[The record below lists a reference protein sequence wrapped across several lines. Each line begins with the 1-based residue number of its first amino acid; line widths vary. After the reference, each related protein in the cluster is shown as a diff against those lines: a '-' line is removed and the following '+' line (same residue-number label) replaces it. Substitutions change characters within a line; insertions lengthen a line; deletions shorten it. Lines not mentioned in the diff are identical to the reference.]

1 MMPCEVPRLL
11 RQRFRGHGEDIGS
24 QAIAGWVEAAQ
35 DPEAIAWSY
44 GDAPRDARLW
54 LSSWPLRHL
63 VRGDVQAKLAKAP
76 AQPREPSV
84 PNAPPNP
91 VLFARVAGAIAR
103 VAALDPLGFS
113 MMVDSFNG
121 QFVLAEWRAGTG
133 ASDASN
139 LERRLV
145 ALYRFAA
152 LFFDALG
159 AVREPECRAALMTR
173 RFTSGDPT
181 DASSLA
187 NLRELLGKPN
197 LRMSEFRGLY
207 AQGVTSTFVV
217 LRGEQALG
225 RVFDVEVERGL
236 LRALGVDERAEVDL
250 QTASLKVIAELAP
263 HLASGGSF
271 GADEHVAL
279 DRLALLAAGSL
290 DAPDIAPIARHLFI
304 CRDSRCSSVLR
315 WEVGGRE
322 AARAALAGP
331 PSIPPP
337 NSIPIQA
344 GPASPHVVYCRDV
357 LWLAFTQ
364 MAAADG
370 KTIDELVDAAMTQY
384 QERRE
389 AAALGSPAVPSEALG
404 ELAASPFP
412 PSEDRTTTP
421 PEVPALPSLVVPALE
436 PVVDPDSIPPLGAVP
451 VESKLLADLAP
462 KVAPAPT
469 SEPLEIEL
477 ATAPPPLRSVAA
489 AIESDV
495 GEAPIAPVDRSRA
508 THVDIVTKAPAP
520 KPLDVEQ
527 TLPSA
532 PRPPMTTAPLDA
544 TRPIGHPA
552 PSPTGRTLQGLGAV
566 EVPPIVDPSDAPR
579 SVGRAPMGT
588 DPLGIVV
595 PSPTPTPV
603 DAGDRP
609 TPILVSAD
617 ERAPEPKPPPPKG
630 ETKSLVMEV
639 PTHHKPSD
647 FDPLPQVI
655 ITAPPAADTAAPIDG
670 ATGAATG
677 AAAAEDLAWSFPP
690 MAPPKDV
697 AHLEMKTPVRMPI
710 ASLPA
715 IDLQE
720 DVHERATIE
729 PGVGEPGEGEPGGGD
744 RRAGEPVERVGPT
757 TVAAAATESTALPGE
772 TSEAAGRATPPLGTP
787 LP

>member
-1 MMPCEVPRLL
+1 MSCSELDPGAQTCRLLSRPTEDNRRRLLTMPCDVPRLL

-24 QAIAGWVEAAQ
+24 QAIARWVDGGQ

-44 GDAPRDARLW
+44 GDAPRDARVW
-54 LSSWPLRHL
+54 LSSWPFRHL
-63 VRGDVQAKLAKAP
+63 VRGDVQTKLAKNP
-76 AQPREPSV
+76 PQPREPSI

-121 QFVLAEWRAGTG
+121 QFVLAEWRACTGT
-133 ASDASN
+133 SDQEN

-173 RFTSGDPT
+173 RFTSGEPT

-217 LRGEQALG
+217 LRSEQALG

-236 LRALGVDERAEVDL
+236 LRALHVDERADVDL
-250 QTASLKVIAELAP
+250 QTASLKVIAEIAP

-271 GADEHVAL
+271 GADDHVAL
-279 DRLALLAAGSL
+279 ERMALLAAGSL

-304 CRDSRCSSVLR
+304 CRDGRCPAVLR

-322 AARAALAGP
+322 AVRGALSGP
-331 PSIPPP
+331 ATAPPP
-337 NSIPIQA
+337 NSIPIQS

-357 LWLAFTQ
+357 LWLAFSQ

-370 KTIDELVDAAMTQY
+370 KTIDELVDTAMTQY
-384 QERRE
+384 QARRE
-389 AAALGSPAVPSEALG
+389 SAALAPPPVPSEVD
-404 ELAASPFP
+404 EP
-412 PSEDRTTTP
+412 PL
-421 PEVPALPSLVVPALE
+421 VPSLVVPTLE
-436 PVVDPDSIPPLGAVP
+436 EAESIPPLRPLPAEPELQPEPEPEPEPSLELDLSPP
-451 VESKLLADLAP
+451 VSIA
-462 KVAPAPT
+462 
-469 SEPLEIEL
+469 S
-477 ATAPPPLRSVAA
+477 R
-489 AIESDV
+489 IESDI
-495 GEAPIAPVDRSRA
+495 EEPAKPVDRSRA
-508 THVDIVTKAPAP
+508 TRVEIIAKAPPARERA
-520 KPLDVEQ
+520 KVG
-527 TLPSA
+527 
-532 PRPPMTTAPLDA
+532 RPPLMTAPLDA
-544 TRPIGHPA
+544 TLPIGQPQ
-552 PSPTGRTLQGLGAV
+552 PSPTGKTLQGLGAV
-566 EVPPIVDPSDAPR
+566 EVPAIIDPSAPAR
-579 SVGRAPMGT
+579 PIGRPPMGT

-595 PSPTPTPV
+595 PSPAPPAASET
-603 DAGDRP
+603 GDRP
-609 TPILVSAD
+609 TPILVSAE
-617 ERAPEPKPPPPKG
+617 ERAPAAKPPPPKG
-630 ETKSLVMEV
+630 ETQSLVMSV
-639 PTHHKPSD
+639 PTHQKPSD

-655 ITAPPAADTAAPIDG
+655 ITPPEESAGPAPQAAEPAPSVPPAD
-670 ATGAATG
+670 
-677 AAAAEDLAWSFPP
+677 DLAWSFPP

-697 AHLEMKTPVRMPI
+697 AQLEMKTPIRMPI

-715 IDLQE
+715 IDLQN
-720 DVHERATIE
+720 DVHDRATLE
-729 PGVGEPGEGEPGGGD
+729 PGQEP
-744 RRAGEPVERVGPT
+744 A
-757 TVAAAATESTALPGE
+757 SGE
-772 TSEAAGRATPPLGTP
+772 TPAAPIDPKEETAEAAGVATPPLGTP